1 VGWHANCIAIASW
14 CATMATHTMFA
25 MRGRSDLGGSFG
37 YRSEGVNGG
46 MCGLRTNV
54 SLQVARRSHVDP
66 KSVHK

>member
-1 VGWHANCIAIASW
+1 M
-14 CATMATHTMFA
+14 TTHTMFA

-66 KSVHK
+66 KSVYK